1 MFPGKSDGDPPEAG
15 KERRTVTREERRNG
29 RRKGLVIV
37 YTGHGKGKT
46 TAALGTMIRAWGH
59 GMRVCMIQFLKSETG
74 KWGEVRAARKME
86 GIEWIS
92 TGDGWTWRSKDMDE
106 TTARALRGWE
116 IAREKIASGDYDLII
131 LDEFTYALAYGW
143 LDLQEVINWL
153 KANKPDDLHLIITG
167 RDAPTELT
175 TYADLVT
182 NMSKIKHPFD
192 EGIMGQPGI
201 EF

>member
-1 MFPGKSDGDPPEAG
+1 M
-15 KERRTVTREERRNG
+15 TREERRNG

>member
-1 MFPGKSDGDPPEAG
+1 
-15 KERRTVTREERRNG
+15 
-29 RRKGLVIV
+29 
-37 YTGHGKGKT
+37 
-46 TAALGTMIRAWGH
+46 
-59 GMRVCMIQFLKSETG
+59 
-74 KWGEVRAARKME
+74 
-86 GIEWIS
+86 
-92 TGDGWTWRSKDMDE
+92 
-106 TTARALRGWE
+106 
-116 IAREKIASGDYDLII
+116 
-131 LDEFTYALAYGW
+131 
-143 LDLQEVINWL
+143 EVINWL